1 MLSPDVAISS
11 FMLPVPAKL
20 REKWEGAGD
29 LQQQQQHL
37 GPSSSALTLLGPGE
51 AAAPREG
58 DV

>member
-1 MLSPDVAISS
+1 MLSQDVAISS

-29 LQQQQQHL
+29 LQQQQHV